1 MNIECKLV
9 KKVSKT
15 NNEYYCLFI
24 PEIEKTVFIEP
35 AELKLLLL
43 LHKEVK

>member
-1 MNIECKLV
+1 MPIECKLV
-9 KKVSKT
+9 KKVSKN

-24 PEIEKTVFIEP
+24 PDIEKTIFLEP
-35 AELKLLLL
+35 SELKLLLL